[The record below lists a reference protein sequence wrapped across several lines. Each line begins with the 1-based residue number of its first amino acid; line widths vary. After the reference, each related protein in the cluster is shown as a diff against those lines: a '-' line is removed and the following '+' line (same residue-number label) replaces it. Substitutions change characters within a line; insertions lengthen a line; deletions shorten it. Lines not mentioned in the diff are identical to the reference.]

1 MTTARTLLTDFK
13 ATTDAGLDLE
23 SRTDLEKLVVELQGL
38 LEERNKLDTKDFSTR
53 SKAAKALWLDKLA
66 EIDTR
71 FKLEKFVDKVI
82 AADVEHPNS
91 DLFNRI
97 FDLLDVLRNDNSLES
112 ANPMITI
119 PSRNGAS
126 DLKNNTLTSDF
137 KRQASR
143 VQKSKSTLSK
153 QPSLIARKNA
163 SPEPTQT
170 GIDFRKNL
178 QNSFLRM
185 IEKQAAG

>member
-1 MTTARTLLTDFK
+1 M
-13 ATTDAGLDLE
+13 GLSLE

-38 LEERNKLDTKDFSTR
+38 IEERNKLDTKDSSTR

-97 FDLLDVLRNDNSLES
+97 FDLLDVLRNDNSFES
-112 ANPMITI
+112 ASPTLNI
-119 PSRNGAS
+119 PEKSSRNANPYSLGS
-126 DLKNNTLTSDF
+126 TQNSLIK
-137 KRQASR
+137 QASR
-143 VQKSKSTLSK
+143 V
-153 QPSLIARKNA
+153 
-163 SPEPTQT
+163 
-170 GIDFRKNL
+170 
-178 QNSFLRM
+178 M
-185 IEKQAAG
+185 